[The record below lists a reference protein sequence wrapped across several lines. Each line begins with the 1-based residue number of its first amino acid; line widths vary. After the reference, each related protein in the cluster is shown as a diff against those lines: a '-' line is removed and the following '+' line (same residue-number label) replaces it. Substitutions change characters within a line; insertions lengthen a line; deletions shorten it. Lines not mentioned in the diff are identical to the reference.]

1 MIEKLAEIYDKD
13 PYPSKERMEELA
25 KEFNAPDHQK
35 IESFFINMRIKHQE
49 AFQ

>member
-1 MIEKLAEIYDKD
+1 MEKLAEIYYQE

-25 KEFNAPDHQK
+25 KEFNAPDYQK

>member
-1 MIEKLAEIYDKD
+1 MEKLVEVYNQE

-25 KEFNAPDHQK
+25 KEFNAPDYQK

-49 AFQ
+49 CFQ